1 MHSVAGT
8 SAVGSASFSG
18 TKQYGWNEHT
28 EIQNSLIKCADIEKV
43 AHFLRFRLISPPGI
57 AIIIAKE
64 EIETKNRC
72 FPVQIYCNRRI
83 NE

>member
-28 EIQNSLIKCADIEKV
+28 EIQNSLMKCADIEKSRSFFV
-43 AHFLRFRLISPPGI
+43 ITIDFSTG
-57 AIIIAKE
+57 
-64 EIETKNRC
+64 
-72 FPVQIYCNRRI
+72 YCHN
-83 NE
+83 NSEGGD